1 MGRGREGF
9 RREGAVTVA
18 VGEEVR
24 LTVNGRERL
33 VAGDA
38 RMPLLAAL
46 RGELELAGVRFGCGA
61 GHCGAC
67 MVLIDGRATT
77 SCNVALG
84 DVAGRAITTA
94 EGLGTPG
101 APHPLQKAFL
111 AEQAA
116 QCGYCISGILISA
129 AALLASKPNPTEA
142 EVRTALDDNLCRCGS
157 HNRIVRA
164 VLRAAAEGGVR

>member
-1 MGRGREGF
+1 MAEAG
-9 RREGAVTVA
+9 
-18 VGEEVR
+18 VR

-33 VAGDA
+33 VAGDP

-46 RGELELAGVRFGCGA
+46 RGELGLASVRFGCGA

-67 MVLIDGRATT
+67 TVLIDGRAAT
-77 SCNVALG
+77 SCNVAVG
-84 DVAGRAITTA
+84 DVAGRNIVTA
-94 EGLGTPG
+94 EGLGTPD

-116 QCGYCISGILISA
+116 QCGYCIPGILTTA
-129 AALLASKPNPTEA
+129 AALLAQTPNPTEA
-142 EVRTALDDNLCRCGS
+142 DVRTALDGNLCRCGS

-164 VLRAAAEGGVR
+164 VLRAAAEGDAR